1 MNLSFASFLSV
12 GFVAAIAS
20 AGCLS
25 KPALVRETFYIT
37 GPEHPAEASP
47 SAPVASLAF
56 RQFTVAPG
64 MENRSFLYRI
74 SDDGFEQ
81 DPYAELLVPP
91 SRALPQALRA
101 HLRQTGV
108 FQRVNEPGS
117 NAAAKFQ
124 TEAVVT
130 EFFGDFRVPAEPK
143 AVLSLRFTVFD
154 GTAPVLEKEFQ
165 RRIPIPA
172 RTASAL
178 AAGWNQAL
186 REIATE
192 FAASMKARSGAGGG
206 R

>member
-1 MNLSFASFLSV
+1 MKLSFVSLLSSILLTAV
-12 GFVAAIAS
+12 GG

-25 KPALVRETFYIT
+25 KPALVRETFFIT
-37 GPEHPAEASP
+37 GPEHPAQTDPA
-47 SAPVASLAF
+47 APVGPIAF

-81 DPYAELLVPP
+81 DAYAELLVPP
-91 SRALPQALRA
+91 SRALPQALRG

-108 FQRVNEPGS
+108 FQRVIEPGS
-117 NAAAKFQ
+117 NAATKFQ
-124 TEAVVT
+124 VEAVVT

-143 AVLSLRFTVFD
+143 AVLSLRFTVLN
-154 GTAPVLEKEFQ
+154 GATPVLEKEYQ
-165 RRIPIPA
+165 RRIAIPA

-178 AAGWNQAL
+178 AKGWNQAL
-186 REIATE
+186 REIAQE
-192 FAASMKARSGAGGG
+192 FAAGMKAASAVGAA